1 VWICRLQHKHIHQCP
16 PPRSQQAPAD
26 KKLSHSIG
34 ISLKNAPFQ
43 TRALGMSDNESGSD
57 GSSQASFESNKAVI
71 IDCGSGRIKAGFADD
86 EAPRAV
92 FPSIVGR
99 AKTHG
104 VMVGAGQKDCYVGDE
119 AQAKRG
125 ILHIQYPI
133 EHGIVTNWDDM
144 TKIWHHCLYDQ
155 LRCMPEEHPLLITE
169 APMNPLKNREKMA
182 EIFFEHFN
190 VPAFYVAVQ
199 AVMALYASGR
209 TTGVVLDAGD
219 GVSHAVRP
227 RLSLLCTVLRALTC
241 SAGAHLRGLQHAPR
255 HRPPGPGGS
264 RPHGAHD
271 QACV

>member
-1 VWICRLQHKHIHQCP
+1 
-16 PPRSQQAPAD
+16 
-26 KKLSHSIG
+26 
-34 ISLKNAPFQ
+34 
-43 TRALGMSDNESGSD
+43 MSDNESGSD

-227 RLSLLCTVLRALTC
+227 RMSLLCTVLRALTC
-241 SAGAHLRGLQHAPR
+241 AAGAHLRGLQHAPR

>member
-1 VWICRLQHKHIHQCP
+1 
-16 PPRSQQAPAD
+16 
-26 KKLSHSIG
+26 
-34 ISLKNAPFQ
+34 
-43 TRALGMSDNESGSD
+43 MSDSESGSD
-57 GSSQASFESNKAVI
+57 SQASFESNKAVI

-99 AKTHG
+99 AKTQG

-125 ILHIQYPI
+125 VLQIQYPL

-209 TTGVVLDAGD
+209 TTGIVLDSGD
-219 GVSHAVRP
+219 GVSHAVHIPPPPRHHAISFRCPLIAPQVPIYEGYSMPHAVGRLDLAGRDLTSHDPPPALCFCNNLNRTRP
-227 RLSLLCTVLRALTC
+227 RLSHDEACVGAGLLL
-241 SAGAHLRGLQHAPR
+241 
-255 HRPPGPGGS
+255 
-264 RPHGAHD
+264 HD
-271 QACV
+271 QRGARNRS

>member
-1 VWICRLQHKHIHQCP
+1 MRITPCKAFAHAAFR
-16 PPRSQQAPAD
+16 
-26 KKLSHSIG
+26 
-34 ISLKNAPFQ
+34 
-43 TRALGMSDNESGSD
+43 MSDSEGGSD
-57 GSSQASFESNKAVI
+57 SQASFEANKAVI

-99 AKTHG
+99 AKVHG

-125 ILHIQYPI
+125 VLHIQYPL

-209 TTGVVLDAGD
+209 TTGIVLDAGD
-219 GVSHAVRP
+219 GVSHAVCTRSP
-227 RLSLLCTVLRALTC
+227 SLSS
-241 SAGAHLRGLQHAPR
+241 SAA
-255 HRPPGPGGS
+255 
-264 RPHGAHD
+264 
-271 QACV
+271 